1 MDRYALVIFQ
11 KGGREYTYL
20 ADDNIVCGNVVLV
33 PVGADGE
40 QKSAYVK
47 DIKYLEDDAL
57 PCAKNRIKKVLSVIS
72 KHDEK
77 FEFVSSFDEVIFSD
91 GDFIE

>member
-1 MDRYALVIFQ
+1 MERYALVIFQ
-11 KGGREYTYL
+11 KFGRTYTYL
-20 ADDNIVCGNVVLV
+20 ADDDVVCGNVVLV

-40 QKSAYVK
+40 IKSAYVK
-47 DIKYLEDDAL
+47 EIKYLEDEEL
-57 PCAKNRIKKVLSVIS
+57 PCPKSRIKNVLSVIS